1 MKSSIE
7 DYQRQIKFII
17 DSKSRGNSFQEINYT
32 MKLMLKGIPV
42 KEILDGDAHLK
53 DEGLSDKIRSAAK
66 DLNIDLPN

>member
-7 DYQRQIKFII
+7 EYQQQIKFII
-17 DSKSRGNSFQEINYT
+17 DTKSRGNSFQEMNYT

-42 KEILDGDAHLK
+42 KEILAGDAQLN
-53 DEGLSDKIRSAAK
+53 DEGLSDKIRRAAK